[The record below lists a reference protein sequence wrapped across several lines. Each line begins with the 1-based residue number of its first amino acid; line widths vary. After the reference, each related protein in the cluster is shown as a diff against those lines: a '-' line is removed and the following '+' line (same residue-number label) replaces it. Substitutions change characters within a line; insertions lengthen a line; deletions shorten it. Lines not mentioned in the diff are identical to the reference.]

1 MKVIE
6 EFINLMNAIN
16 EMKGKDGEMRE
27 KGLNDDEIKQFNN
40 FEFNLDDYPASVCK
54 WTDLPNVRKYFD
66 FFMDRREEF
75 L

>member
-40 FEFNLDDYPASVCK
+40 FEFNLDNYPALK
-54 WTDLPNVRKYFD
+54 KMKDLMQR
-66 FFMDRREEF
+66 MDN
-75 L
+75 LNKK